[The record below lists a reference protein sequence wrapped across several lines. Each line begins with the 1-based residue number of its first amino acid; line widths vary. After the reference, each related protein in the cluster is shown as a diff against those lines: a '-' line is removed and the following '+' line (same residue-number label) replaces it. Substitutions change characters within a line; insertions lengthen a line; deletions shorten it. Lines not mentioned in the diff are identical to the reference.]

1 MATVRRHR
9 ATFDIWPGFV
19 DVIATLLMV
28 IIFLLMIFVV
38 SQFYLRD
45 ALDGRDKALE
55 SMNDKITELADLLN
69 LERKTNATLRSNV
82 SQLTSELESSIVKR
96 DVLNSKLS
104 GLLIKLEDSQIAE
117 QKTRDDLEV
126 NRGRLAFLQQDIL
139 TMEALKDR
147 LEEDLKNAKTDLSA
161 KTTALGKQEE
171 MSAAAKAQL
180 ALLNQQMAAV
190 RQQLVDLS
198 EALEVSEQKDNDS
211 QARIANLSKR
221 LNSALASKVHQL
233 AKYRSEFLGRLR
245 EVLGGRSDVQIVG
258 DRFVFQ
264 SEVLFSSGSA
274 EIAKGGQA
282 QLVKFAKT
290 LKEIASK
297 MPKDLDWVLRVDG
310 HTDRRPIKTIQF
322 PSNWELS
329 AARAISVVK
338 FFKAQGLPS
347 NRLAA
352 AGFASFFPLDRRRDE
367 IAYRRNR
374 RIEMKFDQR

>member
-147 LEEDLKNAKTDLSA
+147 LEEDL
-161 KTTALGKQEE
+161 
-171 MSAAAKAQL
+171 
-180 ALLNQQMAAV
+180 
-190 RQQLVDLS
+190 
-198 EALEVSEQKDNDS
+198 
-211 QARIANLSKR
+211 
-221 LNSALASKVHQL
+221 
-233 AKYRSEFLGRLR
+233 
-245 EVLGGRSDVQIVG
+245 
-258 DRFVFQ
+258 
-264 SEVLFSSGSA
+264 
-274 EIAKGGQA
+274 
-282 QLVKFAKT
+282 
-290 LKEIASK
+290 
-297 MPKDLDWVLRVDG
+297 
-310 HTDRRPIKTIQF
+310 
-322 PSNWELS
+322 
-329 AARAISVVK
+329 
-338 FFKAQGLPS
+338 
-347 NRLAA
+347 
-352 AGFASFFPLDRRRDE
+352 
-367 IAYRRNR
+367 
-374 RIEMKFDQR
+374 